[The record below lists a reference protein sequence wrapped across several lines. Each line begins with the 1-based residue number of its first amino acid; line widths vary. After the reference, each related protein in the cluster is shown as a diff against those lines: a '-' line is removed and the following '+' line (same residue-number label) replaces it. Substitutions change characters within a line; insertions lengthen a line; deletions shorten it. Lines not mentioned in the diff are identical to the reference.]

1 MNGRDYVISGSCDEH
16 VVRVCCANT
25 GRRLRDVSLEVS
37 SIVSLFSPV
46 ILMNMIM
53 YVICI

>member
-37 SIVSLFSPV
+37 IIVSLFSPV

-53 YVICI
+53 YVIGS